1 MVKIHVF
8 QTVLKK
14 WSGFRKNTFIFP
26 LSRGGGSRPKSEKFP
41 FLNLSLSGWEP
52 VFFTLPS
59 MSDLHSRQL
68 LRLIHY

>member
-26 LSRGGGSRPKSEKFP
+26 LSRGGGRDPKVKNSP
-41 FLNLSLSGWEP
+41 FLTFP
-52 VFFTLPS
+52 
-59 MSDLHSRQL
+59 
-68 LRLIHY
+68 

>member
-26 LSRGGGSRPKSEKFP
+26 LSRGGGSRPQSEKFP
-41 FLNLSLSGWEP
+41 FLNLSLSDGNQS
-52 VFFTLPS
+52 FLPFP
-59 MSDLHSRQL
+59 QC
-68 LRLIHY
+68 LIYIHDSYLD